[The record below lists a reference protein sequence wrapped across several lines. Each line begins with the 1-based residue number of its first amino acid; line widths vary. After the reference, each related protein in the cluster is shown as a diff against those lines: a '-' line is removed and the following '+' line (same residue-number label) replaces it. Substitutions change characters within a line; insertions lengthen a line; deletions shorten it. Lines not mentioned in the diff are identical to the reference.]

1 MGDKKFEIILN
12 GLNCAHCAEVI
23 NQKVKELDDIENGDL
38 NFINK
43 KLTIII
49 KKDRQ
54 EENVIKTV
62 VDIINNTEPGLN
74 INILKNNKEY
84 NDGQNININE
94 EDTDSS
100 KKDLIKLIVGFSIY
114 AVAIYQ
120 NS

>member
-1 MGDKKFEIILN
+1 MGDKKIEIILN

-74 INILKNNKEY
+74 INILKNNKE
-84 NDGQNININE
+84 DKSALGEINK
-94 EDTDSS
+94 TL
-100 KKDLIKLIVGFSIY
+100 KKVRTPYRFQKK
-114 AVAIYQ
+114 
-120 NS
+120 